1 MSQATRALVLGVVL
15 TVVAGCAGARSGQS
29 DVVTLPGTG
38 DSQDV
43 LRALARG
50 YLAQHS
56 DRRVVVPDSIG
67 SDGGIRVVGTG
78 ESPIGRVARRPSSE
92 EQAQYGDF
100 KYWEFAKVS
109 VAFVVGKQ
117 AGVSDV
123 REQQICD
130 IFAGRLTSWKQVGGN
145 DLPIEVQGRPEDG
158 SNMKSI
164 RKNMACFASM
174 PVTPKAQFN
183 LRNSDLVESMKKS
196 PGAIGFMPLSEA
208 KLHGFQ
214 VVTLDGVAAGTPSYK
229 LGIALGFVYKKDL
242 PPNIQEFIAY
252 LKSVPAQEIM
262 RKTGH
267 VPVAG

>member
-1 MSQATRALVLGVVL
+1 MSQATRALILGVVL
-15 TVVAGCAGARSGQS
+15 TIAAGCAGARSGQS

-78 ESPIGRVARRPSSE
+78 ESPIGRVSRPPTAE
-92 EQAQYGDF
+92 EKTKYGDF
-100 KYWEFAKVS
+100 RYVAFAGVS
-109 VAFVVGKQ
+109 VTFVVGSQ
-117 AGVSDV
+117 AGVRDLS
-123 REQQICD
+123 EQQICD
-130 IFAGRLTSWKQVGGN
+130 VFAGRLTNWKQAGGN
-145 DLPIEVQGRPEDG
+145 DLPIEVQARPEDG
-158 SNMKSI
+158 SNMRTI
-164 RKNMACFASM
+164 RREMACFAKLQI
-174 PVTPKAQFN
+174 TPSARAN
-183 LRNSDLVESMKKS
+183 LRNSDLVESMKQL

-208 KLHGFQ
+208 KLHDFK
-214 VVTLDGVAAGTPSYK
+214 VVTLDGVAPGTPDYK

-252 LKSVPAQEIM
+252 LKTVPAQEIM